1 MVCGS
6 VPWEPQ
12 PVTNRSP
19 HAAGGWTN
27 ALAAMPEAGHVAAV
41 GAARAARA
49 ARWRARSRLDCS
61 SSRAAAGCGVHA
73 VHRTGTTQFQ

>member
-41 GAARAARA
+41 GAARAAR
-49 ARWRARSRLDCS
+49 RRARRRLDCS
-61 SSRAAAGCGVHA
+61 NSRAAAGCGVHA